1 MSPRIRSGRRILKAL
16 LPVGLLLA
24 LALAAFVGW
33 IVYGA
38 THPPRRAYLVTPEKF
53 AQLSNRGTKATD
65 VSWPNRDGTQAR
77 GWLLAGGEGAPAVIL
92 LHRYGA
98 DRSWVLNLGVKLNET
113 LNYTVLWPDL
123 RGHGENPPV
132 ATTTFGAREAED
144 VRSALAYL
152 RSLKTPQGRPV
163 AAERFGVYGVE
174 LGAYAALVAARDEP
188 QVRALALD
196 SLPETPDQMLLD
208 AVRVNTGIQNPLLRQ
223 LARGGA
229 RVYFLGDYR
238 SLSACPIA
246 ETLDDRRVLLLAG
259 GDAPEL
265 RVSTELLAKCFPNPS
280 NVEARTNLPV
290 TGFTL
295 ATAPAEQGESYD
307 QLVIAFFSR
316 ALSATP

>member
-1 MSPRIRSGRRILKAL
+1 MA
-16 LPVGLLLA
+16 V
-24 LALAAFVGW
+24 FVGW
-33 IVYGA
+33 VVYGV
-38 THPPRRAYLVTPEKF
+38 THPPQRPYLVTPEKF

-65 VSWPNRDGTQAR
+65 VTWPNRDGTQAR
-77 GWLLAGGEGAPAVIL
+77 GWLLVGGEGAPAVVL

-144 VRSALAYL
+144 VRSALVYL

-163 AAERFGVYGVE
+163 AAERIGVYGVE
-174 LGAYAALVAARDEP
+174 LGAYAALIAARDEP
-188 QVRALALD
+188 QVRALVLD
-196 SLPETPDQMLLD
+196 SLPETSDQMLLD
-208 AVRVNTGIQNPLLRQ
+208 AVRENTGIENSLLQQ

-238 SLSACPIA
+238 SVSACPVA
-246 ETLDDRRVLLLAG
+246 ETLDDRRVLILAG
-259 GDAPEL
+259 EDAPQL
-265 RVSTELLAKCFPNPS
+265 RASSELLTKCFPNPA
-280 NVEARTNLPV
+280 NVEARTNLPL

-295 ATAPAEQGESYD
+295 ASAPAEKGETYD
-307 QLVIAFFSR
+307 QLVIAFFAR
-316 ALSATP
+316 ALAATP